1 VHEALTAQASVYPL
15 ASIGDLATP
24 RMETTTAEKFGD
36 HKPITVHLT
45 GEISVRDRPQPFQGA
60 MFVGH
65 PGDIVF
71 SKIDARLGAIGVIPE
86 SIGTAVV
93 TAEYPIHTPDP
104 DALDADY
111 LKMVL
116 RTGHFIADLRQKASG
131 TSGRKR
137 VTPEG
142 FRSLRVPCPGIDDQ
156 RALVAA
162 YHEALGQA
170 AALEAEAAEL
180 ETDGLRAFE
189 AALGIVAPPP
199 LPDRPLFVG
208 RFSDLARW
216 SHEAVLRR
224 VTGTEPPPSP
234 YPIVALEDVIADL
247 ENGWSPQCLTRPA
260 DGEEWGVLK
269 VSAVSSGTFKASENK
284 ALPPQLTPRAN
295 LEVKAGDV
303 LIARAS
309 GAASLVGR
317 CCYVDATQPRLMVCD
332 KIFRVIPFASEP
344 VDLRFLAQVLRTD
357 HVRRQILGEFS
368 TESGMMK
375 NVTKPVLLGLTF
387 PLPTDLAVQT
397 ALVADLTT
405 SQTAAA
411 ARRGKALTTR
421 RDAWRAFETAIY
433 GDASEPPLIESPE
446 DETDEVSMET
456 VE

>member
-1 VHEALTAQASVYPL
+1 
-15 ASIGDLATP
+15 
-24 RMETTTAEKFGD
+24 
-36 HKPITVHLT
+36 
-45 GEISVRDRPQPFQGA
+45 

-93 TAEYPIHTPDP
+93 TAEYPIHTPAP

-137 VTPEG
+137 VTPEA
-142 FRSLRVPCPGIDDQ
+142 FRSMRVPCPGIDDQ

-162 YHEALGQA
+162 YQAALAQAEALEVEAGQ
-170 AALEAEAAEL
+170 LEA
-180 ETDGLRAFE
+180 DGLRAFE
-189 AALGIVAPPP
+189 KALGIVAPPP
-199 LPDRPLFVG
+199 LPDRPVFVA
-208 RFSDLARW
+208 RFSDLGRW
-216 SHEAVLRR
+216 SHEAVLRH

-269 VSAVSSGTFKASENK
+269 VSAVSSGTFKANENK
-284 ALPPQLTPRAN
+284 ALPPQLAARPG
-295 LEVKAGDV
+295 LEVRAGDV

-309 GAASLVGR
+309 GAASLVGQ
-317 CCYVDATQPRLMVCD
+317 CCYVEAPPPRLMVCD
-332 KIFRVIPFASEP
+332 KIFRVIPFASSP
-344 VDLRFLAQVLRTD
+344 VNLRFLAQVLRTD
-357 HVRRQILGEFS
+357 LVRRQILGEFS

-387 PLPTDLAVQT
+387 PMPSDLAVQT
-397 ALVADLTT
+397 ALVADLNAAHA
-405 SQTAAA
+405 AAA
-411 ARRGKALTTR
+411 ARRGRALITR
-421 RDAWRAFETAIY
+421 HDAWRVFETAIY
-433 GDASEPPLIESPE
+433 GEASEPSGAPLSEDSDESE
-446 DETDEVSMET
+446 FGL
-456 VE
+456 